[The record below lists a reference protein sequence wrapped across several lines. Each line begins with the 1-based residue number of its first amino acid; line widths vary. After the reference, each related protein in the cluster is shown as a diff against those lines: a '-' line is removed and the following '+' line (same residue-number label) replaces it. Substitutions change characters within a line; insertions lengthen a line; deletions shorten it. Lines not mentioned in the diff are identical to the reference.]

1 MIVFYQKRHHAFS
14 YMIPFIFPTALQ
26 YYTILCSAS
35 YPKPQFLFYSFRLSA
50 SYPASVSDSPCVS
63 GYRKLSPSGKCSCSC
78 LSVLLETDK
87 IYPFSSSR
95 FSRPVTV
102 GFLRFNLFQC
112 PSVSLLLSHS
122 RTDNPVL
129 HTVMR

>member
-35 YPKPQFLFYSFRLSA
+35 SPKPQFLFYSFRLSA

-63 GYRKLSPSGKCSCSC
+63 GYRKLSPSGKCSCSAYPYY
-78 LSVLLETDK
+78 LEL
-87 IYPFSSSR
+87 IRYIPF
-95 FSRPVTV
+95 RPAVSAGRISEIQSFFNVPLCHFFFLTV
-102 GFLRFNLFQC
+102 EQIIQYCTL
-112 PSVSLLLSHS
+112 
-122 RTDNPVL
+122 
-129 HTVMR
+129 